1 MAALPTGVVTFVLT
15 DVVGSTELWEKAPTT
30 MAAALARH
38 DQLVTEAVVAE
49 AGTLL
54 KPRGEGDSTFSV
66 FTRASNAV
74 RAAHR
79 LQATIR
85 AEAWPPEAVI
95 RTRVAVHTGEAVER
109 DGDYL
114 GPAVNRV
121 ARLRGVANGGEIIVS
136 AATAAIVRAALPAGC
151 ELVDI
156 GAVELRGL
164 DHPEPAFVLAAPD
177 LDPVERAGI
186 SPREAEVL
194 APVGEHRSNAEIG
207 ARLFIS
213 VRTVETHV
221 SSLLRK
227 LGVLDRRALALVAG
241 ELARARRSS
250 EALASLPSPLT
261 SFIGRTQE
269 RAALAGAVRANRLVT
284 AVGAGGVGKTRLAL
298 AVARDAMTEFADG
311 MWFVDLVPVRDP
323 AVKGSCDVARRERYG
338 ALGMGRT
345 RVRTTPPVLGGLL
358 AHCGGLASGLALAL
372 RRARRRDP
380 VAVRAAARWLSEHRF
395 GRGRDR
401 R

>member
-1 MAALPTGVVTFVLT
+1 MAARSGDPNPSRCAHGR
-15 DVVGSTELWEKAPTT
+15 GSGAP
-30 MAAALARH
+30 
-38 DQLVTEAVVAE
+38 
-49 AGTLL
+49 
-54 KPRGEGDSTFSV
+54 
-66 FTRASNAV
+66 
-74 RAAHR
+74 
-79 LQATIR
+79 
-85 AEAWPPEAVI
+85 
-95 RTRVAVHTGEAVER
+95 
-109 DGDYL
+109 DGDCV

-298 AVARDAMTEFADG
+298 G
-311 MWFVDLVPVRDP
+311 
-323 AVKGSCDVARRERYG
+323 CREG
-338 ALGMGRT
+338 CHD
-345 RVRTTPPVLGGLL
+345 RVRRRHVVRRPGPGQR
-358 AHCGGLASGLALAL
+358 SG
-372 RRARRRDP
+372 
-380 VAVRAAARWLSEHRF
+380 
-395 GRGRDR
+395 GRGQL
-401 R
+401 